1 MAYRT
6 RLSKSPIRNN
16 IKTFRFTD
24 DSLALLKEITS
35 NLNAG
40 SNIKISES
48 DTIELILNFY
58 HSYQLDNSDD
68 HNRIVLGVTA

>member
-40 SNIKISES
+40 SNSKISES
-48 DTIELILNFY
+48 DTIEMILNFY

-68 HNRIVLGVTA
+68 GKRIVLGVTA